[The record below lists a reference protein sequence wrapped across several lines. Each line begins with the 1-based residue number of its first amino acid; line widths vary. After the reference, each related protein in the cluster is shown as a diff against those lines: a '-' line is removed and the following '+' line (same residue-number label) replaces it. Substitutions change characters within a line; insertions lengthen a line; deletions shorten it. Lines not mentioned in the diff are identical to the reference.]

1 MVPKDTTAQ
10 GRSKQIQGAWVQT
23 EGLELLC
30 QKAEALSLAA
40 TLPLKLSNPGL
51 KRDPLC
57 FMRPSRAMENQPAPH
72 SSISDFNYR
81 CPPQSSLSTS
91 LGRQP
96 QIQTSVALASEY
108 FIGPPLTTQESP

>member
-1 MVPKDTTAQ
+1 MVPKGTTAQ

-57 FMRPSRAMENQPAPH
+57 FMRPSRAVENQPAPH

-81 CPPQSSLSTS
+81 CPP
-91 LGRQP
+91 P
-96 QIQTSVALASEY
+96 NPA
-108 FIGPPLTTQESP
+108 

>member
-81 CPPQSSLSTS
+81 CPPPIQPEYQPRAPTS
-91 LGRQP
+91 DPDQ
-96 QIQTSVALASEY
+96 Y